1 MQLHTRAAQHPSFTR
16 PQPVS
21 TKFVIRVLGTNSFSS
36 NRYDILHSTPL
47 HRLLNPQS
55 SILGSLLACIRLSRV
70 TSSHTYKRQ
79 VYTLHKREA
88 RRMGF
93 GEDNAHHPKLP
104 CPIVTKIAHLPCF
117 ETGIARN
124 RSPSSK
130 RLEESPTLTEYA
142 NCAANPLSKETS
154 PSRNSLP
161 KNRSVHTHTH
171 THIQWP
177 YTNRPLPKG

>member
-1 MQLHTRAAQHPSFTR
+1 LHWVTFLCRTSHVKVPQITQVFTAKGTLSRWIGTRRCSCTPKRHSIPRSLVLNLYPQNSSSGSSERIPSRQT
-16 PQPVS
+16 VTTSS
-21 TKFVIRVLGTNSFSS
+21 TTQ
-36 NRYDILHSTPL
+36 T
-47 HRLLNPQS
+47 PQS
-55 SILGSLLACIRLSRV
+55 SILGSLLGCIRLSRV

-124 RSPSSK
+124 PSP
-130 RLEESPTLTEYA
+130 
-142 NCAANPLSKETS
+142 
-154 PSRNSLP
+154 
-161 KNRSVHTHTH
+161 V
-171 THIQWP
+171 
-177 YTNRPLPKG
+177 